1 MNSEIESELNQILM
15 AAIQDDMA
23 RKPAEPPPSTTST
36 QDVEILRCSGKWR
49 FIFLRLFNRMSTEF
63 LDFK

>member
-23 RKPAEPPPSTTST
+23 RKPAEPPPSTTTTS
-36 QDVEILRCSGKWR
+36 DVEILRCSGKWR
-49 FIFLRLFNRMSTEF
+49 FIFLDYLAKLIPSFSEF
-63 LDFK
+63 K

>member
-23 RKPAEPPPSTTST
+23 RKPPEPPPPTTT
-36 QDVEILRCSGKWR
+36 QDVEVLRCSGKW
-49 FIFLRLFNRMSTEF
+49 
-63 LDFK
+63 

>member
-23 RKPAEPPPSTTST
+23 RKPAEPPPSTTT

-49 FIFLRLFNRMSTEF
+49 FIFLDYLAKLIPSFSEF
-63 LDFK
+63 K